1 MDVTYPA
8 ILQENILS
16 LHVSMEDLAFMQVE
30 ECKRH
35 LNKPIQNLIFCKV
48 LAFASFDFA
57 VNITAIAIHHHD
69 V

>member
-1 MDVTYPA
+1 MDETYSA

-16 LHVSMEDLAFMQVE
+16 LHVSMEDLAFMQVK
-30 ECKRH
+30 ECKCH
-35 LNKPIQNLIFCKV
+35 LNQPVQNLIFCKV

-57 VNITAIAIHHHD
+57 VNITAITIHHHD